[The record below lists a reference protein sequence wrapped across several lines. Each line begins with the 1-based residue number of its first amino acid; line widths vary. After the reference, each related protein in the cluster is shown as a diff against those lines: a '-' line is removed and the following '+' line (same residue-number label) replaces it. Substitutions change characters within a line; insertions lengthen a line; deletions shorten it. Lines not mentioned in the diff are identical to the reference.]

1 MTVNFNLRSTKDTS
15 TSINLLIYFQSR
27 KFKFSTG
34 QKVKSRYWNSAS
46 QRAREHYDY
55 VEALMI
61 NSELNRIEK
70 EVHKELN
77 RIKISG
83 NAVSIDTFKSIIQ
96 RIISAEIID
105 VGIKP
110 FWEYFEDYYEYKF
123 DRVCKDVMKDINYSL
138 RKHLTVAEKSYG
150 QTLTFDLLKVQMDGF
165 VDHLEHYLMYEAVGA
180 KGEPGLAI
188 NTVGKTMKNLK
199 ALLNWCFD
207 KDITPRFSLKHM
219 VTRTEE
225 PESIFLN
232 EDEICLIEQT
242 EADGPQQAIVKD
254 LFLIGCE
261 TGLRFSDFTKIKPHH
276 ISQSNL
282 RLYQSKTKKK
292 VTIPVSERF
301 KNILEKYNYDLP
313 EFKNI
318 TEFNKHIR
326 AVVERAGITENVT
339 RLCRKGTTEVTKV
352 FKKYEL
358 VSSHT
363 ARRSFCTNKFIK
375 GLPAQ
380 AVMQF
385 SGHKS
390 ERTFM
395 RYLKIDSELAAEK
408 YREYF

>member
-1 MTVNFNLRSTKDTS
+1 MRVNFNLRSKTATT
-15 TSINLLIYFQSR
+15 TSIHLIIYYGGLR
-27 KFKFSTG
+27 LKFSTK
-34 QKVKSRYWNSAS
+34 QSVKTRYWNQTT
-46 QRAREHYDY
+46 QRAREHSDY
-55 VEALMI
+55 IEALLI

-70 EVHKELN
+70 ETQTQLN
-77 RIKISG
+77 RISISG
-83 NAVSIDTFKSIIQ
+83 NAISLDSFKALIQ
-96 RIISAEIID
+96 NVISAQVID

-110 FWEYFEDYYEYKF
+110 FWEYFEDFYEYKF
-123 DRVCKDVMKDINYSL
+123 DRVCKDVMKDIHYSL
-138 RKHLTVAEKSYG
+138 RKHLTAAEKSYG
-150 QTLTFDLLKVQMDGF
+150 KPITFDLLKVQIDGF
-165 VDHLEHYLMYEAVGA
+165 VDHLEHYLMYEAIGA

-207 KDITPRFSLKHM
+207 KDITPRFSLKHI

-225 PESIFLN
+225 PETIYLN
-232 EDEICLIEQT
+232 EDEIRLIEQT
-242 EADGPQQAIVKD
+242 EPDCQQQDVVKD

-276 ISQSNL
+276 ILQKDIKI
-282 RLYQSKTKKK
+282 YQRKTKNK
-292 VTIPVSERF
+292 VTIPISARF
-301 KNILEKYNYDLP
+301 RAILEKYNYELP
-313 EFKNI
+313 EFNNI

-326 AVVERAGITENVT
+326 ALVERAGINENVT
-339 RLCRKGTTEVTKV
+339 RMRRRGTTEVTEV

-375 GLPAQ
+375 GMRTEAI
-380 AVMQF
+380 MQF

-408 YREYF
+408 YREFF